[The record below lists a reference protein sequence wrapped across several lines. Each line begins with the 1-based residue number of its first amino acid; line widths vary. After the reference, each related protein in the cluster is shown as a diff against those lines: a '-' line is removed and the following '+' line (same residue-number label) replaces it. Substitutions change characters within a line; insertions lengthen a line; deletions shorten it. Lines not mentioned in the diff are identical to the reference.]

1 MKAPAA
7 LTECSPERFRL
18 ALFRAGAAFRMRF
31 APPIPPAVPTQLSSS
46 PPQSAWETYPVSVA
60 IHLTVAIYV
69 FSAIFV
75 HFGPG
80 TVAALFI
87 ALACVIFAPVV
98 PTFTLISLALCITT
112 ARRVVPPLRRVDPKF
127 ITNPIH
133 WILLLGASVFM
144 TRIPIVTRWVGWFW
158 LVATAANML
167 VSVALRFGKRPQ
179 AGGAASAA

>member
-1 MKAPAA
+1 MTTPVA

-18 ALFRAGAAFRMRF
+18 ALFRAGAAFRTRF
-31 APPIPPAVPTQLSSS
+31 APPAPPAVPTQLSSF
-46 PPQSAWETYPVSVA
+46 PPQSAWETYAVSVA

-80 TVAALFI
+80 PVAAFFI
-87 ALACVIFAPVV
+87 GLACVIFAPVV
-98 PTFTLISLALCITT
+98 PSFTVVSLALCIAA
-112 ARRVVPPLRRVDPKF
+112 ARRIVPPLRRIDPKY

-133 WILLLGASVFM
+133 WLLLLGASVFM

-158 LVATAANML
+158 LVATAVNML
-167 VSVALRFGKRPQ
+167 VSVALRLGKRPQ
-179 AGGAASAA
+179 SGGAASAA